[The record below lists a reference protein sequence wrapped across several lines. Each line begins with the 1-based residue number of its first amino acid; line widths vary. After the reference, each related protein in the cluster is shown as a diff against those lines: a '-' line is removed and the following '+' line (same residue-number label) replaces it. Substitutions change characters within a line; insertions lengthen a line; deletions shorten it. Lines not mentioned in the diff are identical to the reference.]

1 MRYYIAAPAG
11 LASGG
16 PELLHQLCYELTEQ
30 GYDAAMLYYNMQE
43 NDAAMLYFNMQEND
57 APDPVHPNYK
67 MYHNRYVLDID
78 TVDCEDACLIVPEPV
93 CLLMFRQTHHC
104 KKIIWWL
111 SVDFFY
117 EYNTLQDSLM
127 LKDMDVMHL
136 VQCQYARSM
145 LLTIFGVPQE
155 RIRYLSDYLRP
166 EFLETAR
173 QEAQTI
179 KQNIVVYNPKKGY
192 EITRHLIKTAKERIG
207 TEITFVAL
215 ERMTPA
221 MVGETLRC
229 AKVYIDFGSH
239 PGKDR
244 IPREAAISGC
254 CVITGKKGS
263 AAYAED
269 VPIPERYKFEDGIAQ
284 AQEILTLIEDMMV
297 NYEEYR
303 KDYEAYCKTI
313 YAEKQK
319 FEEDTR
325 HIFAEIESGQF

>member
-30 GYDAAMLYYNMQE
+30 GYDAAMLYFYTQE
-43 NDAAMLYFNMQEND
+43 NDAG
-57 APDPVHPNYK
+57 DPVHPNYK
-67 MYHNRYVLDID
+67 MYHNRYVMDGSEANS
-78 TVDCEDACLIVPEPV
+78 EDACLIAPEPV
-93 CLLMFRQTHHC
+93 CLHLFDQMNRC

-117 EYNTLQDSLM
+117 ENYTLQDSLL
-127 LKDMDVMHL
+127 LKHLDVVHL
-136 VQCQYARSM
+136 VQCQYARSI

-166 EFLETAR
+166 EFLETAQ
-173 QEAQTI
+173 QEAQTT

-207 TEITFVAL
+207 TEISFVAL

-303 KDYEAYCKTI
+303 KDYKAYCKTI

-325 HIFAEIESGQF
+325 HIFAEIENGQF